1 LSGKNLIIVE
11 YPDGSSMV
19 YEVPKEAED
28 IEEVT
33 SEVFEMW
40 NLKVRNRDGTVSWV
54 RINAPTKDGEVIIRT
69 FDNRLRYKV
78 RRSDV
83 RKDQLTR
90 KWME

>member
-1 LSGKNLIIVE
+1 MSGRNLIIIE

-19 YEVPKEAED
+19 YEISKEAED

-54 RINAPTKDGEVIIRT
+54 RIYAPTKDGEVTIRT

-83 RKDQLTR
+83 RKDPLTR

>member
-1 LSGKNLIIVE
+1 MGGRNLIIVE

-19 YEVPKEAED
+19 YEAPKESED

-40 NLKVRNRDGTVSWV
+40 NLKIRNRDGTVSWM
-54 RINAPTKDGEVIIRT
+54 RIYAPTKDGEVIIRT

-83 RKDQLTR
+83 KKDTLTR